1 MKKLLITLILA
12 IASFAATCQN
22 FDTLWMGGVR
32 DSTLYYWDDN
42 WIDHYIGKLTFVAEY
57 GPAFSKPIHARPC
70 LVNRDSLV
78 IIGGAVAAEI
88 SDDLIGVADTVLANM
103 GPEYLIFYDNAN
115 KQMNEIGRTRYDTC
129 KHSRQRLELLHRS
142 GGSSFDFY
150 PLLRKAMLENPIV
163 VRDSFYIGVTQN
175 NHAQMYGPSGSP
187 TDIYYDHPGYSIY
200 KTGSMLW
207 PYQDTDYYH
216 HPPYYMLRSQIP
228 IPPSSTSGTLWR
240 IQEVGGLWIVV
251 FPIFDTTDHYLPPII
266 GDDTLVVGS
275 SCDSVTGFRIMEQEP
290 ASVTLTWNT
299 DNHSRWELSY
309 APEGSGP
316 DQGERMELNAP
327 FACISDCDT
336 GVAYRAFVRTVC
348 DDDSRS
354 SWSHGIPFVIHGDHV
369 GIHPSDLDDLTWLYP
384 NPASSGFRVF
394 SSYHIREV
402 LLYSND
408 GRLVFRMP
416 VHASEAS
423 ADLSNLPQGVYL
435 AVIRT
440 AYGDTTRKF
449 IIQR

>member
-1 MKKLLITLILA
+1 MKKILITLILA

-42 WIDHYIGKLTFVAEY
+42 WVDHYIGKHTGISKGSGY
-57 GPAFSKPIHARPC
+57 GDRTIFARPC
-70 LVNRDSLV
+70 LVKRDSLV
-78 IIGGAVAAEI
+78 ITGAAVAAEI
-88 SDDLIGVADTVLANM
+88 SNDLTGVADTSIESMV
-103 GPEYLIFYDNAN
+103 PEYLIFYDNSGSSPMVELA
-115 KQMNEIGRTRYDTC
+115 RTRYDTC
-129 KHSRQRLELLHRS
+129 NHSRQRLELCHRS
-142 GGSSFDFY
+142 GESSFDFY
-150 PLLRKAMLENPIV
+150 PLLRKAMLKMPIV
-163 VRDSFYIGVTQN
+163 VRDSFYLGVTLN
-175 NHAQMYGPSGSP
+175 NRMIEYNSAGLADH
-187 TDIYYDHPGYSIY
+187 YDHRGYEIFMVVP
-200 KTGSMLW
+200 MLW
-207 PYQDTDYYH
+207 PYDSSFYH
-216 HPPYYMLRSQIP
+216 HPPHNMEKSQVSM
-228 IPPSSTSGTLWR
+228 PPFDDTLWR
-240 IQEVGGLWIVV
+240 TYSSASWIVV
-251 FPIFDTTDHYLPPII
+251 FPIFDTTGYYLHPITDD
-266 GDDTLVVGS
+266 DDTLVVGS
-275 SCDSVTGFRIMEQEP
+275 SCDSVTGFRIMEQDP

-354 SWSHGIPFVIHGDHV
+354 SWSHGVPFVIHGDHV

-384 NPASSGFRVF
+384 NPASSSFRVF

-440 AYGDTTRKF
+440 AYGDTTRKL